1 MDWDRYEGGH
11 TFDRVILAEAI
22 TQLEQ

>member
-11 TFDRVILAEAI
+11 SFDKAILAEAI